1 MRKKYLAKPRLLNSR
16 FDKKFK
22 TKDEAVKFLEDETG
36 HQMAFEKDENG
47 NRIYD
52 WEIIGNLVEV

>member
-52 WEIIGNLVEV
+52 W

>member
-22 TKDEAVKFLEDETG
+22 TKDA
-36 HQMAFEKDENG
+36 
-47 NRIYD
+47 
-52 WEIIGNLVEV
+52 IIELGII